1 MIGLDLQKLY
11 VFLAK
16 ETVWTEMVCLPSHK
30 QTMLNNIKIVNE
42 NDAFNDKPI
51 GDIKEKKNMDV
62 EDDLFSLII
71 YWLVGCYFDLP
82 FVFRSLIYSLHE

>member
-1 MIGLDLQKLY
+1 
-11 VFLAK
+11 
-16 ETVWTEMVCLPSHK
+16 MVCLPSKK
-30 QTMLNNIKIVNE
+30 QTMLNNIEIVHE

-71 YWLVGCYFDLP
+71 Y
-82 FVFRSLIYSLHE
+82 

>member
-1 MIGLDLQKLY
+1 MLMIGLDLQKLY

-16 ETVWTEMVCLPSHK
+16 ETLLIEMVCLPSNK
-30 QTMLNNIKIVNE
+30 QTMLNNIKIVHE

-62 EDDLFSLII
+62 EDDLSSLII
-71 YWLVGCYFDLP
+71 
-82 FVFRSLIYSLHE
+82 S